1 MRESSLPHPSFEGR
15 YSITREV
22 ALHSFGEEIACRSP
36 ARFAKSQAFQFS
48 SQRKPNQTRYKTMSK
63 IVPTISSGVAG
74 PLGVLHLPRLWQ
86 KASLEAV
93 GKLHPDYP
101 GCGKGYDQMVLDG
114 LGIDREEFLN
124 HIKTSKPT
132 YIQLESWVLAK
143 KGGNLDG
150 AAVKKLND
158 AIKGYI
164 HDDGTRKSILDAA
177 GRPDDGS
184 IKDAVNLNNL
194 DDWQTFYAAEL
205 K

>member
-1 MRESSLPHPSFEGR
+1 
-15 YSITREV
+15 
-22 ALHSFGEEIACRSP
+22 
-36 ARFAKSQAFQFS
+36 
-48 SQRKPNQTRYKTMSK
+48 MSK
-63 IVPTISSGVAG
+63 TVPCISSGVAG

-101 GCGKGYDQMVLDG
+101 GAGKGYDQMVLDG
-114 LGIDREEFLN
+114 LGLDRTEFLN
-124 HIKTSKPT
+124 YIKSSKPT

-143 KGGNLDG
+143 KGGSLDQ

-164 HDDGTRKSILDAA
+164 HDDGTRKGILDAS
-177 GRPDDGS
+177 GRHDDGS

-194 DDWQTFYAAEL
+194 DDWQTFYNEEL